1 MEVILNPSLVP
12 GATGPA
18 PDRAPGGNDARPTAK
33 ADFSTFLT
41 LLTAQLRNQDPL
53 QPIDST
59 EFVAQLADFSI
70 VEQQIQT
77 NAKLDALAAESSAG
91 SLAGFA
97 GWIGREVATT
107 DGKLHATGGPVAFLL
122 PDSLPSGPLD
132 ALIRDERGA
141 VLRRFPVVPNVD
153 GQAVWDGRSE
163 AGAPLGDRTVSI
175 SLKPRGAGDETAET
189 AALVLR
195 RVRAVSGGESG
206 AVFELDDGTKILPER
221 IAYLR

>member
-1 MEVILNPSLVP
+1 MELTLNPALIP
-12 GATGPA
+12 GAPGAASDPA
-18 PDRAPGGNDARPTAK
+18 PASDDARPAAK

-59 EFVAQLADFSI
+59 EFVAQLANFSS

-77 NAKLDALAAESSAG
+77 NTKLDALAATSAAS

-107 DGKLHATGGPVAFLL
+107 DGTLRATGGPISFLL
-122 PDSLPSGPLD
+122 PDALRSQPLD
-132 ALIRDERGA
+132 ALVRDESGA
-141 VLRRFPVVPNVD
+141 VLRRFAVTPD
-153 GQAVWDGRSE
+153 TGGQAIWDGLAETGGPIR
-163 AGAPLGDRTVSI
+163 DREVTI
-175 SLKPRGAGDETAET
+175 SLKPRGADSETAET

-195 RVRAVSGGESG
+195 RVRSINADGSGV
-206 AVFELDDGTKILPER
+206 VFELDDGDRVSPDR
-221 IAYLR
+221 IASLR